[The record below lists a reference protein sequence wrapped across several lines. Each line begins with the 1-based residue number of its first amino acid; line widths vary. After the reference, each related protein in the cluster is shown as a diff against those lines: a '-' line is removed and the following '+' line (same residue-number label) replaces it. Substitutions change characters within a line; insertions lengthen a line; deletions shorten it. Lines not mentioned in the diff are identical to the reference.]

1 GVRRAAGK
9 EGGLDGGPRGGR
21 RFEEAQSEIE
31 GQGLRRTVARE
42 ACGIAERKVREQK
55 AGNADILDDVLGA
68 TYDDGG
74 DAARFEHARRQAD
87 ALMTH
92 WAVGNQDR
100 GVDRVGLVASHDLR
114 AVSLERDPVA
124 AIGRQTVKAWSN
136 RADAAACRPRPQLGE
151 REVSRRVFGRRMR
164 AVDGDMR

>member
-1 GVRRAAGK
+1 SLSDPVMRQAFDVAVVELPGRRAAPN

-68 TYDDGG
+68 THRDGG
-74 DAARFEHARRQAD
+74 DAARFEPARRQAD
-87 ALMTH
+87 PPS
-92 WAVGNQDR
+92 Q
-100 GVDRVGLVASHDLR
+100 
-114 AVSLERDPVA
+114 
-124 AIGRQTVKAWSN
+124 
-136 RADAAACRPRPQLGE
+136 
-151 REVSRRVFGRRMR
+151 
-164 AVDGDMR
+164 